1 MLVRMWEKR
10 NTSTVLVG
18 MQISATAMGINMEV
32 SQKTKNRTTIP
43 DPMIHSWAHIWR
55 NVLQDAIDHLAHP
68 CLFQHYSQQWKFW
81 RQSRCSKTD
90 EWIKRMWYIYTIEFY
105 IDIKKNKIMLFAGKW
120 MELENTM
127 LNEVNQAPKV
137 KSLYLPS
144 YVETIS

>member
-1 MLVRMWEKR
+1 
-10 NTSTVLVG
+10 
-18 MQISATAMGINMEV
+18 
-32 SQKTKNRTTIP
+32 
-43 DPMIHSWAHIWR
+43 
-55 NVLQDAIDHLAHP
+55 
-68 CLFQHYSQQWKFW
+68 
-81 RQSRCSKTD
+81 
-90 EWIKRMWYIYTIEFY
+90 MWYIYTIEFY